1 MRSQAQYTIY
11 SLTDVYTGTTAPTN
25 PYKGQLWV
33 DTSQT
38 PPITKVYTGS
48 AWKEQN
54 DTDDIRSNI
63 TTLTTKQATFET
75 NLSGLSSSVSSITTR
90 VDSAEDDIADLQS
103 DVSTAISDIST
114 LQQTASEIS
123 AEVSNKV
130 DTTCGTS
137 SSSFGWSLTSSG
149 FYIYSNATEVVK
161 ITTSGLEVNGKI
173 TSTSGTIG
181 GFTINSTNL
190 HTGSKTSYSSSTSG
204 IYIGTNGIGL
214 GTGKFYVTSAG
225 YLYTV
230 YGKIGG
236 FTISTYYLV
245 SGTIGAA
252 NSVCLATG
260 TTTSVSIAGSSSLT
274 TWAVTAGANFG
285 VTRAGA
291 LYCSD
296 VYVTGEVNATS
307 GYFENCEI
315 SDSCTIY
322 GWVYLSGNEEVKYY
336 GVKTQ
341 ISYETWVGG
350 TGIASQCN
358 VTPKNKSTHVSYTYN
373 RPFGQILVPENYLN
387 GADDGMI
394 FGIMQS
400 NSYKTQS
407 LLCGASYYHQS
418 DDSGYTDE
426 HLLRAGD
433 KPFLDATLDPTNGY
447 RMFIGFGSGK
457 NVFNGEFY
465 VNEESDSYLSSKVLG
480 TTTLTFYG
488 CLYGRW
494 YINNQLYFGTSTI
507 GYLSTSTQNSTVYPM
522 LAGTWYGSTIY
533 FGSYTSYHTRID
545 GDQVTFYYGTT
556 ELGELESYS
565 TGYVDVQG
573 TFKTNG
579 SNWISSSDRKVKNSI
594 EDYDDRYSIL
604 FDNLRPRRFKF
615 NKGNSNRYH
624 TGFIVQETIEALDIA
639 GIDRSEFASV
649 CAFGDADD
657 PRTMWGLRYEELIS
671 LNTWEIQKLK
681 RRVLELENK
690 IINLGG
696 TI

>member
-54 DTDDIRSNI
+54 GTDDIKSNI

-75 NLSGLSSSVSSITTR
+75 NLSGLSSNVSSITTR
-90 VDSAEDDIADLQS
+90 VGSAEDDIADLQS

-149 FYIYSNATEVVK
+149 FYIYSNAAEVVK
-161 ITTSGLEVNGKI
+161 ITSSGLEVNGKI

-307 GYFENCEI
+307 GSF
-315 SDSCTIY
+315 SDCTIEESCDIY
-322 GWVYLSGNEEVKYY
+322 GWIYLSGSEEVKFY
-336 GVKTQ
+336 GSKTTMN
-341 ISYETWVGG
+341 YETWIGG
-350 TGIASQCN
+350 TGQASEI
-358 VTPKNKSTHVSYTYN
+358 THTISGTTYTSYSYN
-373 RPFGQILVPENYLN
+373 RPFGQIIVPANYVSS
-387 GADDGMI
+387 ADDGMI
-394 FGIMQS
+394 FGIMEG
-400 NSYKTQS
+400 NNYKTQN
-407 LLCGASYYHQS
+407 LLCGASYYHFS
-418 DDSGYTDE
+418 NSNGYTDE

-433 KPFLDATLDPTNGY
+433 KTFLDATLDPTNGY
-447 RMFIGFGSGK
+447 KCFIGFNSGV
-457 NVFNGEFY
+457 NILNGNFY
-465 VNEESDSYLSSKVLG
+465 VSEESTAYIGTKVVG
-480 TTTLTFYG
+480 STTLTYYG
-488 CLYGRW
+488 ALYGRW
-494 YINNQLYFGTSTI
+494 YIENQLYFGTSTI
-507 GYLSTSTQNSTVYPM
+507 GYLSNTTQNSTVYPM

-533 FGSYTSYHTRID
+533 FGSYTGYHIRID
-545 GDQVTFYYGTT
+545 GDQVTWYYGTT
-556 ELGELESYS
+556 QVGEIESYS
-565 TGYVDVQG
+565 SYTDIQG